1 MAGTINFVAGAAEV
15 LPPPVGPSA
24 NRSGTQHAE
33 RRGAP
38 DGSIPGQSTE
48 GSRGQSAQAARVF
61 ATADARGQNAGLS
74 NKTTLIFERDGDNGR
89 MYLYIRDKRT
99 GEEVMRIPSKVL
111 DDAEPQPS
119 PNCRVDIRV

>member
-1 MAGTINFVAGAAEV
+1 MAGTINLVAGAAEV
-15 LPPPVGPSA
+15 LPPPVGSSA

-38 DGSIPGQSTE
+38 DRSIPGQSTE
-48 GSRGQSAQAARVF
+48 GARGPSVQAGKIA

-74 NKTTLIFERDGDNGR
+74 SKTTLIFQRDGENGR
-89 MYLYIRDKRT
+89 MYLYIRDKQT

-111 DDAEPQPS
+111 DDAESQPS
-119 PNCRVDIRV
+119 PSRRVDIRV